1 MREDGRVPLAPGAS
15 SVPRVQVGNCD
26 GMPGGFLP
34 GSVSHPSLAAGG
46 FTHRVRFGPL
56 AVSVSNKA
64 GDPDKGCPLVPWPK
78 SGNVGDSSCGG
89 LLSTSAGLY
98 LPCT

>member
-1 MREDGRVPLAPGAS
+1 M
-15 SVPRVQVGNCD
+15 VQVGNRD
-26 GMPGGFLP
+26 GMPQGNFPRWLL
-34 GSVSHPSLAAGG
+34 HPSLAAGG

-56 AVSVSNKA
+56 AVSVGDKA
-64 GDPDKGCPLVPWPK
+64 EDPGKGCPLVPWPK
-78 SGNVGDSSCGG
+78 SGKVGISSCGG